1 MDATG
6 QNALEALRA
15 AAGGAPVCLGHD
27 WLTGMRGGE
36 RVLEYFCRA
45 FPEAPIAAI
54 VGDPALVSPEIA
66 SHRLL
71 LSPLGRLPG
80 AVRHYRGMLP
90 ALPWAA
96 RHTRVPRETRLLLTT
111 SHCVAKGF
119 RKPKGA
125 RHLSVVFTP
134 MRYAWT
140 FYEEYFGTSRAQA
153 ARVGPAHRGGR

>member
-1 MDATG
+1 MDANE

-54 VGDPALVSPEIA
+54 VGDPALVSSDIA

-71 LSPLGRLPG
+71 LSPVGHLPG
-80 AVRHYRGMLP
+80 AVRLSHARRCARRGFTSA
-90 ALPWAA
+90 ALA
-96 RHTRVPRETRLLLTT
+96 RDVPKY
-111 SHCVAKGF
+111 S
-119 RKPKGA
+119 
-125 RHLSVVFTP
+125 S
-134 MRYAWT
+134 
-140 FYEEYFGTSRAQA
+140 
-153 ARVGPAHRGGR
+153 